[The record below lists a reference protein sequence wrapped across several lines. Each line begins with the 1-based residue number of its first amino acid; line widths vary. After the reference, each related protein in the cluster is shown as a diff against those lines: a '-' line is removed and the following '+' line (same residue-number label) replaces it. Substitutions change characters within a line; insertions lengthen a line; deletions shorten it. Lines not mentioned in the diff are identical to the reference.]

1 MVPSRDNACPAF
13 ILQSET
19 RFGRST
25 GMIDFKQL
33 LSEERSLGKN
43 PAAAYKV
50 TAFENIDK
58 ELMAIED
65 DEARIDLR
73 EEAKKELENNE
84 DSIILS
90 YIAGRIS
97 MLLRPHEYSMRL
109 NNLLLS
115 FYEAGNW
122 DTVKYIGS
130 LILSAGES
138 SKALRVLGDVADLQ
152 GEEDKKWDYYE
163 RLVRSDSS
171 DREIIIIV
179 ADHFE
184 EAGDRQKAMN
194 YYQRA
199 ILRLQKTDDALRIKE
214 IFQKLLRNGR
224 SAYPFYSSFVEK
236 ETERNPQLALELYRM
251 LLSSLLEIRA
261 GYPETSSEY
270 RGNIDNSIE
279 ICRRILSIAADD
291 QETRRTLV
299 DSLKLKYRDSQRL
312 QECLKHHNILAQ
324 GKDPVRILDDFERD
338 IAFSANTYVLQK
350 ATRRVGLII
359 GVANRIVTVRYSAT
373 DTQEI
378 KLESAFDALT
388 PLSKQHLRAIKKG
401 VPAQK
406 IKAKIMGDG
415 GIAWLVRTLLYS
427 SQDNKETLKEMKADV
442 VPSILTDSEWKDI
455 AEKVKNELRENSY
468 IRIIP
473 GATDTYQL
481 TAYPSTPEEKQLYV
495 FRNETSFYGKVEAVL
510 TALSNPRIEKTS
522 DAFMEMVSYFQDQ
535 LSAEKNPR
543 SERIASVLLLDYLSE
558 KEVPVSFDVSFDS
571 LYHDL
576 DEGERKDVFASI
588 DSTVLKKEFVDHAI
602 DADKSGAAQTLVAI
616 FPTYISSYIPNKL
629 RRLNKGADY
638 YALIRRSVE
647 SFRDSI
653 PSFIFFSCEAS
664 LSDADMKK
672 AGVTPEQI
680 FRTKLL
686 ALSHITKSQSTAESK
701 KNVKTLRKNLVDDRA
716 IDRFISSSQRED
728 IDEMRPLILYNE
740 GLETEEKSR
749 YRAMILKR
757 FPDYDFNEVKK
768 EAPKPSAP
776 KVASGFLCTQ
786 KSYDRKKD
794 ELKDINTVQM
804 PEILKEINFAREL
817 GDLRENSEYQYA
829 KEHKRELERRIG
841 ELNNDLATVRVMTP
855 QDVLP
860 GLIGFGTKVTLR
872 DRQTGNDV
880 TYTFLGRW
888 ESEPEKGIIDF
899 NAPLGQHLVNH
910 KAGEEVRFE
919 INERQYDFEV
929 LSVDPVEF

>member
-1 MVPSRDNACPAF
+1 
-13 ILQSET
+13 
-19 RFGRST
+19 
-25 GMIDFKQL
+25 MIDFKQL
-33 LSEERSLGKN
+33 LSNEKNLGKN

-50 TAFENIDK
+50 SAFENIDK
-58 ELMAIED
+58 SLQAIED

-73 EEAKKELENNE
+73 DEAKKELETNE
-84 DSIILS
+84 DSLVLS
-90 YIAGRIS
+90 YIAGRIG
-97 MLLRPHEYSMRL
+97 MLLRPHEYNMRL

-122 DTVKYIGS
+122 DIVKYIGA

-163 RLVRSDSS
+163 RLVKSDSS
-171 DREIIIIV
+171 DKEIIIIV

-184 EAGDRQKAMN
+184 STGDKQKAMN

-199 ILRLQKTDDALRIKE
+199 ILRLQKTDDALHIKE
-214 IFQKLLRNGR
+214 LFQKLLDNGR
-224 SAYPFYSSFVEK
+224 SGYPFYSSFTEK
-236 ETERNPQLALELYRM
+236 ETERNPQLALELYR
-251 LLSSLLEIRA
+251 LLIDALLKERNA
-261 GYPETSSEY
+261 YPETSSEY
-270 RGNIDNSIE
+270 RRNIDNTIE
-279 ICRRILSIAADD
+279 IARRTLSIAPED
-291 QETRRTLV
+291 QEIRKILV
-299 DSLKLKYRDSQRL
+299 DSLSLKYKSSQRL
-312 QECLKHHNILAQ
+312 GECLKHHNILSSS
-324 GKDPVRILDDFERD
+324 KDPVKVLDEFERD

-350 ATRRVGLII
+350 ATRRVGLIV
-359 GVANRIVTVRYSAT
+359 GVANRVVTVRYSST

-388 PLSKQHLRAIKKG
+388 PLSKQNIRAIKKG
-401 VPAQK
+401 VPAPK
-406 IKAKIMGDG
+406 IKAKILGEG
-415 GIAWLVRTLLYS
+415 GVSWLVRTLLYS
-427 SQDNKETLKEMKADV
+427 AQDNKETLKEMKADV
-442 VPSILTDSEWKDI
+442 VPSILTDSEWKNI
-455 AEKVKNELRENSY
+455 ADSIKTELRQNSY

-495 FRNETSFYGKVEAVL
+495 FRNETNFYGKVNAAL
-510 TALSNPRIEKTS
+510 TALSIPGIEKTS

-535 LSAEKNPR
+535 LNAEKNPLA
-543 SERIASVLLLDYLSE
+543 ERIAAVLLLDYLSE
-558 KEVPVSFDVSFDS
+558 KEVPVTFDISFES
-571 LYHDL
+571 LYHGL
-576 DEGERKDVFASI
+576 DESEKRDVFASI
-588 DSTVLKKEFVDHAI
+588 DNTVLKKEFVDHLI
-602 DADKSGAAQTLVAI
+602 DADKSIAASTLVNI
-616 FPTYISSYIPNKL
+616 FPIYISSYIPAKL
-629 RRLNKGADY
+629 KRLNKGTDY
-638 YALIRRSVE
+638 YALIKRSVE
-647 SFRDSI
+647 SFRDCI
-653 PSFIFFSCEAS
+653 PAFIFFSCEAN
-664 LSDADMKK
+664 LSDQDMKK
-672 AGVTPEQI
+672 AEITKEQI

-686 ALSHITKSQSTAESK
+686 ALSHVTKAQSTAETK
-701 KNVKTLRKNLVDDRA
+701 KNIKVLRKNLVEDGEIRKFIDRA
-716 IDRFISSSQRED
+716 TKEEIED
-728 IDEMRPLILYNE
+728 LRPLILFNE
-740 GLETEEKSR
+740 GLETEEKAS
-749 YRAMILKR
+749 YKAQILSR
-757 FPDYDFNEVKK
+757 FPDFEFNEAKK

-786 KSYDRKKD
+786 KSYDKKKE

-841 ELNNDLATVRVMTP
+841 ELNNDLATVRVMTV

-872 DRQTGNDV
+872 DRLNGSEV
-880 TYTFLGRW
+880 IYTFMGRW

-910 KAGEEVRFE
+910 KVGDEVKFE

-929 LSVDPVEF
+929 ISIETVDF